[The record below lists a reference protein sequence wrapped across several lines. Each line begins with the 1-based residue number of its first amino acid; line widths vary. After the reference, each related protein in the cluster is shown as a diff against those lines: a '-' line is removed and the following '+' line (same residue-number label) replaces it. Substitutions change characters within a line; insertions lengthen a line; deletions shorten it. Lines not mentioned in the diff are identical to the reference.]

1 MAAVI
6 GDFVTDH
13 SRFHNLIGT
22 SGLQHEHSHSR
33 ESPYRPESR
42 SRPRESSSQKPR
54 SPESSH
60 YRAPAQ
66 SATPSKRPWESTESD
81 KEQNQTSATGGASRF
96 PSPPDSSSSNPDS
109 ARVKAQDATSPSA
122 SSMAT
127 HTRTTAPAATTSTP
141 TQAQQQPSP
150 ASETSNSSTTQ
161 VPAYNASAPQQGHT
175 VVVRDLAHI
184 QSLARADLMNG
195 GNGPG
200 ILNDPPLQAMKY
212 EISGMPI
219 GDIIEMVAALLTKIT
234 TTNDLQHDALHRN
247 AAHQQTA
254 ASHNND
260 GSSMSPLSSSVLAFH
275 GKNVPAITI
284 LSYLSR
290 IHKYCPTT
298 YEVFL
303 SLLVYFDR
311 MTERVNN
318 KVMQAEESR
327 RQLQLQQEQQQQHT
341 PPDVSLT
348 PSVDT
353 RMRDENADDGDETD
367 SDLADDD
374 EARGKTETQ
383 DAAPAPASSLSPAT
397 YFVVDS
403 FNIHRLIIAG
413 VTCASK
419 FFSDVFYTNSRY
431 AKVGGLPLAE
441 LNHLELQFL
450 LLNDFRLSVP
460 VEDLEAYAT
469 MLVEFYA
476 REVVAQRSRPIPSSE

>member
-1 MAAVI
+1 MAALVN
-6 GDFVTDH
+6 DFVSDR
-13 SRFHNLIGT
+13 SRFHSMIAP
-22 SGLQHEHSHSR
+22 GLQHEHSHSR
-33 ESPYRPESR
+33 DPSYRSEYS
-42 SRPRESSSQKPR
+42 SRPLERRSSRTR
-54 SPESSH
+54 SPVASTYHRSS
-60 YRAPAQ
+60 APA
-66 SATPSKRPWESTESD
+66 ATPPKRPKDPVEAVTGQKQLPSTDGS
-81 KEQNQTSATGGASRF
+81 SRL
-96 PSPPDSSSSNPDS
+96 PTPPDSSSSNPPSPRQTTRAAKTFASYMAPNTQES
-109 ARVKAQDATSPSA
+109 APEVA
-122 SSMAT
+122 S
-127 HTRTTAPAATTSTP
+127 TR
-141 TQAQQQPSP
+141 QQPSP
-150 ASETSNSSTTQ
+150 ESNQSNSPITAS
-161 VPAYNASAPQQGHT
+161 PAYDASAPQRGHT
-175 VVVRDLAHI
+175 IVVRDLAHI

-254 ASHNND
+254 ANHNND

-284 LSYLSR
+284 LSYLTR

-318 KVMQAEESR
+318 LVMEAEESR
-327 RQLQLQQEQQQQHT
+327 RREQAQH
-341 PPDVSLT
+341 PPHSHTATSDAV
-348 PSVDT
+348 PAKKQDT
-353 RMRDENADDGDETD
+353 EMRDPISDETD
-367 SDLADDD
+367 LDLVDDD
-374 EARGKTETQ
+374 EKEATDKTELAT
-383 DAAPAPASSLSPAT
+383 SPAT

-450 LLNDFRLSVP
+450 LLNDFRLCVP

-476 REVVAQRSRPIPSSE
+476 REVVAQRSRPTAATE